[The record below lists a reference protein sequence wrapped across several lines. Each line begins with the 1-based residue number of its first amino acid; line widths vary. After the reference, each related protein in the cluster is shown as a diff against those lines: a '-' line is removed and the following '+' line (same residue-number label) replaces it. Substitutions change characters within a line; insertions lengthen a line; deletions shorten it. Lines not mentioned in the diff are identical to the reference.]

1 MYRHRP
7 ISEKDSIAEL
17 LRYLRRLD
25 HGLTN
30 KEWHQL
36 LGLMRQGINVECKD
50 IETSS
55 SFVKEDVLTAIC
67 VCEEIGMRGSSIQAV
82 LLEHLTR
89 RNLCPLSDVQKRF
102 GRDTEHLLRLLI
114 KVNEL
119 YEKSSIVTSENFSH
133 FLLSFAE
140 DVRVILILIGERLVR
155 LRLSGKRDDDERVK
169 LVAEASFLYGPLAH
183 RLGLYNIKSEMDDL
197 CLKYTD
203 RPMYDFVK
211 RKLSETKDKRDEYIA
226 SFITPVREKLDATG
240 YKYEIKGRTKSISSI
255 RNKLKKQN
263 IEFENIYDLFA
274 IRIVI
279 DAPLELER
287 AQCWHVYSIITDMF
301 QPNPKRLKDWIS
313 IPKSNG
319 YESLHITVMGPEKR
333 WVEVQIRTKRMDEIA
348 EHGLAAHWRYKGI
361 KSENGLDEFM
371 TGVRR
376 VLENKET
383 VSPEETMQEFR
394 MNLYDEEI
402 YVFTPKGDLVKLPK
416 GATVLDFAYEIHTR
430 IGSQTVSA
438 MVNDRNVSIRHI
450 LQNGDTVSVNTST
463 NQTPKADW
471 LSFVVTSKARNKIK
485 NTLRVQSEEQVA
497 LQREEFLRRLKNRKM
512 EYDEGVFARLVKKGG
527 YKTIS
532 AFFLEMS
539 ERHVDINAFL
549 DLYKAE
555 LEAKTQQVEPTNR
568 TSAEAYV
575 STTIPEQM
583 AKEGTD
589 TLIIERNLS
598 GIDYQLAKCCNPI
611 YGDKIFAF
619 VSQNGMK
626 IHRVDCP
633 NAPDL
638 FKRFGYRVLRAEWA
652 GSSKSGYEVT
662 LRVVGNDDLSVVNNI
677 SSQISAESNVTLR
690 SFRIESNDGLFL
702 GFFNIYIKTVG
713 ALNAL
718 MKKLRG
724 AKGVK
729 SVDRANS

>member
-1 MYRHRP
+1 MFRHRAVT
-7 ISEKDSIAEL
+7 EKDSIAEL
-17 LRYLRRLD
+17 LRYLRRQD

-30 KEWHQL
+30 REWHDL
-36 LGLMRQGINVECKD
+36 LGQLRRGMPASRSDDTGVYP
-50 IETSS
+50 
-55 SFVKEDVLTAIC
+55 VKIDVLTAIS
-67 VCEEIGMRGSSIQAV
+67 VCEEIGLRGSSISAV
-82 LLEHLTR
+82 LLHSLTR
-89 RNLCPLSDVQKRF
+89 SGICPLDEVRRLF
-102 GRDTEHLLRLLI
+102 GKDTEHLLRLLI
-114 KVNEL
+114 KVSEL
-119 YEKSSIVTSENFSH
+119 YEKSSVVTSENFSH

-140 DVRVILILIGERLVR
+140 DVRVILILIGDRLVQ
-155 LRLSGKRDDDERVK
+155 LRLSGRDEDDTDRLK

-211 RKLSETKDKRDEYIA
+211 QKLSETKDSRDAYIA
-226 SFITPVREKLDATG
+226 SFISPVREKLDATG
-240 YKYEIKGRTKSISSI
+240 YRYEIKGRTKSISSI
-255 RNKLKKQN
+255 RNKLKKQD

-274 IRIVI
+274 IRIVL
-279 DAPLELER
+279 DTPEEFER

-319 YESLHITVMGPEKR
+319 YESLHITVMGPQRR

-348 EHGLAAHWRYKGI
+348 EHGLAAHWKYKGI

-376 VLENKET
+376 VLENKEE
-383 VSPEETMQEFR
+383 VSPEEIMQEFR

-430 IGSQTVSA
+430 IGSQTISA
-438 MVNDRNVSIRHI
+438 MVNDRNVSIRHV
-450 LQNGDTVSVNTST
+450 LQNGDTVSVNTSA
-463 NQTPKADW
+463 NQSPKPDW

-485 NTLRVQSEEQVA
+485 NVLRVQSEELVA
-497 LQREEFLRRLKNRKM
+497 LQREELLRRMKNRKM
-512 EYDEGVFARLVKKGG
+512 EYDEGIFHRIVKKGG

-539 ERHVDINAFL
+539 ERHVDVNAFL
-549 DLYKAE
+549 DLYKSE
-555 LEAKTQQVEPTNR
+555 LEAKTQTPEPVER
-568 TSAEAYV
+568 TSAEAFT
-575 STTIPEQM
+575 STTLPEQL

-589 TLIIERNLS
+589 SLVIERTLS

-626 IHRVDCP
+626 IHRMDCP
-633 NAPDL
+633 NAQDL
-638 FKRFGYRVLRAEWA
+638 FSRHGYRVLRAEWA
-652 GSSKSGYEVT
+652 GTSKSGYEVT
-662 LRVVGNDDLSVVNNI
+662 IRVVGNDDLSVVNNI
-677 SSQISAESNVTLR
+677 SSQISAEKDVTLR

-702 GFFNIYIKTVG
+702 GYFNIYIKTVG
-713 ALNAL
+713 ALNTL

-724 AKGVK
+724 CKGVK
-729 SVDRANS
+729 SVERTNS